1 MKYWMPFLAGAI
13 VGGFVVNGMTER
25 QRAKLAS
32 GANRVMSTTTSRPA
46 AVVGT
51 VGAGVGDIA
60 DAATDRVNS
69 VIENATTTVAD
80 RIADEPTRL

>member
-1 MKYWMPFLAGAI
+1 MKYWMPFLAGAV
-13 VGGFVVNGMTER
+13 VGGALVNGMTER
-25 QRAKLAS
+25 QRAKLAA
-32 GANRVMSTTTSRPA
+32 GANRVMTTTTSRPA

-80 RIADEPTRL
+80 RIADESTAS

>member
-1 MKYWMPFLAGAI
+1 MKFWMPFLAGAV
-13 VGGFVVNGMTER
+13 VGGFVVNSLSER

-32 GANRVMSTTTSRPA
+32 GASRVMSTTTSRPA

-69 VIENATTTVAD
+69 VIEEKTTAVAD
-80 RIADEPTRL
+80 RIADEPTAP

>member
-1 MKYWMPFLAGAI
+1 MKSWMPFLVGAV
-13 VGGFVVNGMTER
+13 VGGFVVNGLSER

-32 GANRVMSTTTSRPA
+32 GASRIMTTTTSRPA

-60 DAATDRVNS
+60 DAATNRVNA
-69 VIENATTTVAD
+69 VIEDATTAVAD
-80 RIADEPTRL
+80 RIADEPTAS